1 MHIDTIM
8 KTLLGLSPVLL
19 LLAVLVYLDSWK
31 LVDLSRILQMLVIG
45 GLLAT
50 ASQVINGSAMSLTH
64 LELPTYG
71 RYIAPCIEESMKAGV
86 LVYLFIRN
94 RIGFMVDAAI
104 IGFTI
109 GAGFGVVE
117 NLYYLQG
124 FPQASLGVWLSRGFG
139 TAVMHGGATAI
150 FGILAQSLTERHA
163 RFNPGLY
170 LPGLLIAVVA
180 HGVFNR
186 LADSPT
192 LATAGALVVLLPTLL
207 LVFAKSEHKIH
218 TWLLSDYESHEHL
231 LEDIQ
236 GGKYQHEEGG
246 RFILDLARH
255 FNESVVADAFAYV
268 RLHTELV
275 LRFDRLEMARETGET
290 TPFVAEEWEKNF
302 KKLHDLERKIGKA
315 ALLSIWPHLHFSRR
329 ELWELYE
336 IEHQAHHYHHHR
348 HVVAGKDSGA

>member
-1 MHIDTIM
+1 
-8 KTLLGLSPVLL
+8 
-19 LLAVLVYLDSWK
+19 
-31 LVDLSRILQMLVIG
+31 
-45 GLLAT
+45 
-50 ASQVINGSAMSLTH
+50 
-64 LELPTYG
+64 
-71 RYIAPCIEESMKAGV
+71 
-86 LVYLFIRN
+86 
-94 RIGFMVDAAI
+94 
-104 IGFTI
+104 
-109 GAGFGVVE
+109 
-117 NLYYLQG
+117 
-124 FPQASLGVWLSRGFG
+124 
-139 TAVMHGGATAI
+139 
-150 FGILAQSLTERHA
+150 
-163 RFNPGLY
+163 
-170 LPGLLIAVVA
+170 
-180 HGVFNR
+180 

-336 IEHQAHHYHHHR
+336 IEHQAGHHHNHR
-348 HVVAGKDSGA
+348 RSR